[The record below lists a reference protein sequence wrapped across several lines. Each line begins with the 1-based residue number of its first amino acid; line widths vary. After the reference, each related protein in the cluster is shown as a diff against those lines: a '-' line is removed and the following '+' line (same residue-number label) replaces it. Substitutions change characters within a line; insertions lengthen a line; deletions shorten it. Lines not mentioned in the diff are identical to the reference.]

1 MSECECISVCQRK
14 NDCVRACVRVCV
26 KVRMIVSE
34 CEHGRMCVRVRMIVS
49 ECECVRV

>member
-1 MSECECISVCQRK
+1 MSECECISVCQSK
-14 NDCVRACVRVCV
+14 NDYVRVCV
-26 KVRMIVSE
+26 RGRMIVSE